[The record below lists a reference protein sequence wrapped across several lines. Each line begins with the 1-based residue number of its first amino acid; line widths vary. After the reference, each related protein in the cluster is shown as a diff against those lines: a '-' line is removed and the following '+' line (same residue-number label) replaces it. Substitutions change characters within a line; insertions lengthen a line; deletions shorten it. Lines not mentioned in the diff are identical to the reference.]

1 MVSADGNAPQPL
13 IPGDAPPGRVPSAGA
28 FLNSTA
34 RLEERDPDWSPDGN
48 SLVFYREPTREEEAA
63 KAMTIHILDL
73 RTKKDR
79 RFAGSGTHLYPRWS
93 PDGRYLATAAD
104 WKKLMLF
111 DVKEQQWAE
120 LAEGEPYYP
129 SWSRDGQSVYFI
141 DWTQDKSKRGYHRF
155 GIRNHTLERVT
166 DLTVQIGSG
175 TDGGWVGL
183 AMDDSPM
190 AVISEGISEIY
201 ALDWDAP

>member
-1 MVSADGNAPQPL
+1 
-13 IPGDAPPGRVPSAGA
+13 
-28 FLNSTA
+28 
-34 RLEERDPDWSPDGN
+34 
-48 SLVFYREPTREEEAA
+48 
-63 KAMTIHILDL
+63 MTIHILDL